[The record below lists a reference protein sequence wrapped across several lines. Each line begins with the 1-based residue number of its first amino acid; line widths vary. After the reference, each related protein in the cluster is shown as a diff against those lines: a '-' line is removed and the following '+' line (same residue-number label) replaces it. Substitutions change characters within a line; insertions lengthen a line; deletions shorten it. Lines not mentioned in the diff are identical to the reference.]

1 MSNIF
6 NIGKT
11 ALNAAQVG
19 ISVTGHNIANAS
31 TDGYSRQ
38 TIVQSSAQAQNWGFG
53 YIGNGT
59 QIDTVKRVYNELLAK
74 QINNSQAITS
84 AINTQLSS
92 INQIN
97 SMLADSSA
105 GLSPAIQSFFS
116 SINDLS
122 SAPNDAAS
130 RQAMLSSSEALVSR
144 FKSIGDR
151 LQEMQNTVNSQ
162 LTSSV
167 SSINNYAKEIARLNE
182 AIDAAVNST
191 GQPPNDLMDQR
202 DKLVLDLNKEV
213 KASVVVQ
220 DGTKYNV
227 FIGNGIPLV
236 SGLTAYSLTTVN
248 SPTNPGRVEVAYQS
262 GNTTSILAE
271 SSLQGGVLGGLIEYR
286 SESLDKTQNTLGQ
299 IAVALAQS
307 FNAQHRQGLTN
318 NGVPG
323 GDFFTIPEPTVNA
336 NGFNT
341 GNAVVS
347 SSITNA
353 NALTASD
360 YRLRYDGTN
369 YSITRMSDN
378 VTQTFTSLPQNVDGV
393 SFTQTSG
400 TMNSGDEFIVRPTA
414 NAASNI
420 EVAVKQIADI
430 AAGAPVVATSAATAN
445 TGSGAISAATVSS
458 GYAGSPLA
466 SPFTLSYNGGNLSG
480 FPAGEAITVT
490 TTGGATTTYPAG
502 STVPYS
508 AGATISV
515 AGISFSLSGSPAT
528 GDQFTVS
535 ANTSN
540 AAGDNRNALQLAA
553 LQTQKVMS
561 NGTASYQDT
570 FNQLVSY
577 VGNRTRELQITGAA
591 ETTLLNQ
598 TITAQQSESGV
609 NLDEEAVNLLRYQ
622 QAYQAA
628 GKVMQIAGTLFET
641 LLSIR

>member
-31 TDGYSRQ
+31 TAGYSRQ

-59 QIDTVKRVYNELLAK
+59 EIDTVKRVYNELLTK
-74 QINNSQAITS
+74 QINNSQSITS
-84 AINTQLSS
+84 AINTQLTS

-97 SMLADSSA
+97 NMLADSSA
-105 GLSPAIQSFFS
+105 GLSPAIQGFFS

-130 RQAMLSSSEALVSR
+130 RQAMLSSGEALVSR
-144 FKSIGDR
+144 FKSLGDR

-162 LTSSV
+162 LSSSV
-167 SSINNYAKEIARLNE
+167 SAVNNYAKEIARLNE
-182 AIDAAVNST
+182 AIDAGFNST

-202 DKLVLDLNKEV
+202 DKLVLDLNKEI

-227 FIGNGIPLV
+227 FIGNGVPLV
-236 SGLTAYSLTTVN
+236 SGLTSYSLTTVN

-262 GNTTSILAE
+262 GNTTSILSE
-271 SSLQGGVLGGLIEYR
+271 NSLQGGIMGGLIEYR
-286 SESLDKTQNTLGQ
+286 SESLDRTQNALGQ
-299 IAVALAQS
+299 IAVAMAQS
-307 FNAQHRQGLTN
+307 FNTQHRQGLTN

-323 GDFFTIPEPTVNA
+323 GDFFTVPEPTVNA

-341 GNAVVS
+341 GNAVIS

-360 YRLRYDGTN
+360 YRLNYDGSN
-369 YSITRMSDN
+369 YSITRSTDN
-378 VTQTFTSLPQNVDGV
+378 VTQTFSSLPQTVDGV
-393 SFTQTSG
+393 SFNLTSG
-400 TMNSGDEFIVRPTA
+400 TMNSGDEFVIRPTA
-414 NAASNI
+414 NAASSI
-420 EVAVKQIADI
+420 EVAVKQIGDI
-430 AAGAPVVATSAATAN
+430 AAGAPVIATSAAGAN
-445 TGSGAISAATVSS
+445 TGNGAISAATVSS
-458 GYAGSPLA
+458 GYAGAPLTT
-466 SPFTLSYNGGNLSG
+466 PFTLNFNAGNLSG
-480 FPAGEAITVT
+480 FPAGQAITVT

-502 STVPYS
+502 SSVPYS
-508 AGATISV
+508 AGASISV
-515 AGISFSLSGSPAT
+515 AGISFSLSGSPAN
-528 GDQFTVS
+528 GDQFSVS
-535 ANTSN
+535 ANSGN
-540 AAGDNRNALQLAA
+540 APGDNRNALQLAS

-577 VGNRTRELQITGAA
+577 VGNRTRELQVTGAA
-591 ETTLLNQ
+591 EQTLLNQ
-598 TITAQQSESGV
+598 TINAQQSESGV

-641 LLSIR
+641 LLAIR